1 MKDPNK
7 DIGPWAALEDVR
19 EPEDRYVLVKA
30 SRLLDRGG
38 GLIVENKWRCPRSNP
53 SSANKVAA
61 WNSTTNQVLGNG
73 QLCLGG

>member
-7 DIGPWAALEDVR
+7 DIGLWAALEDVR

-38 GLIVENKWRCPRSNP
+38 GLIVENK
-53 SSANKVAA
+53 
-61 WNSTTNQVLGNG
+61 
-73 QLCLGG
+73 